1 MSSEKLFSKGV
12 ISKQEL
18 ENKNLE
24 YIQAERNFKNINV
37 SISQIKEN
45 ISTTTNFKTQATI
58 NNTREEIN
66 LLKGVIQSL
75 DKLKRA
81 IKEWELKYLFKSN
94 IKGTV
99 SFMKIWNKNQ
109 TINNGDFI
117 FTIIPKNHANYV
129 CKVQAPV
136 LNSGKVKVGQSVNI
150 KLSSYPDNEY
160 GVLKGKVKSISLI
173 PNNEGLYL
181 LDVLLAEKL
190 ITTYYKELEFKQEM
204 EGIAEIITEDLRL
217 IERVFYQFK
226 EIFKNR

>member
-81 IKEWELKYLFKSN
+81 IKRM
-94 IKGTV
+94 GV
-99 SFMKIWNKNQ
+99 KI
-109 TINNGDFI
+109 F
-117 FTIIPKNHANYV
+117 V
-129 CKVQAPV
+129 
-136 LNSGKVKVGQSVNI
+136 
-150 KLSSYPDNEY
+150 
-160 GVLKGKVKSISLI
+160 
-173 PNNEGLYL
+173 
-181 LDVLLAEKL
+181 
-190 ITTYYKELEFKQEM
+190 
-204 EGIAEIITEDLRL
+204 
-217 IERVFYQFK
+217 
-226 EIFKNR
+226 

>member
-12 ISKQEL
+12 ISTQEL

-24 YIQAERNFKNINV
+24 YLQAERSFKNIHV

-58 NNTREEIN
+58 NNTRAEIN

-94 IKGTV
+94 INGTV

-109 TINNGDFI
+109 TINSGDFI
-117 FTIIPKNHANYV
+117 FTISTKKPRCLCV
-129 CKVQAPV
+129 
-136 LNSGKVKVGQSVNI
+136 
-150 KLSSYPDNEY
+150 
-160 GVLKGKVKSISLI
+160 
-173 PNNEGLYL
+173 
-181 LDVLLAEKL
+181 
-190 ITTYYKELEFKQEM
+190 
-204 EGIAEIITEDLRL
+204 
-217 IERVFYQFK
+217 
-226 EIFKNR
+226 